1 MRYTLPQSIR
11 SIAATSVLQI
21 VWALPPAPVFGVPGV
36 VLVPMGALGAG
47 EDMLMIPPVVTPSNR
62 LGLVTLTLLVV
73 DEAMT
78 RLTGMLTA
86 AALLF
91 GVLTGMS
98 QISESVV
105 VLMESGLLKIALV
118 ICEPMKEKRFE
129 T

>member
-1 MRYTLPQSIR
+1 M
-11 SIAATSVLQI
+11 SIAATTVLQV

-36 VLVPMGALGAG
+36 VLVLIGAFGAG
-47 EDMLMIPPVVTPSNR
+47 EDMFMIPPVVTPSNR
-62 LGLVTLTLLVV
+62 LGLVTLTLPAV
-73 DEAMT
+73 DEAIT
-78 RLTGMLTA
+78 RLTGILTA

-91 GVLTGMS
+91 GVLRGMS

-105 VLMESGLLKIALV
+105 ALMESGLLKIALV